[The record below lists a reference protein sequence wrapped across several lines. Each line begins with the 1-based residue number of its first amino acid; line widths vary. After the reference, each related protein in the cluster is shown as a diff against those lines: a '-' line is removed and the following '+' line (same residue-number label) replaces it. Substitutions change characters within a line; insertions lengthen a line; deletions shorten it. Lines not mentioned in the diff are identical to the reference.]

1 MLLIITA
8 CVNPS
13 SNMPNTTIRDKGIR
27 FTQYLNSLVFFLNTE
42 SITDIIFCDNSNADA
57 DYSMVLAEAEKKGKR
72 IEILKYM
79 QETSKTISKGK
90 SYGELCI
97 MDYVLNNSKIIGEYD
112 GFYKVTG
119 RLIIKN
125 IDSITRK
132 IYQNIDN
139 RFVFL
144 GNPVKESSRKIDT
157 RFYYM
162 KSSDMKKLISKLYDI
177 VDETK
182 GFTLERSFYEEI
194 SELNIPFVFL
204 PKYPEYIG
212 VSGSTGVVYED
223 TRFRR
228 IKLSI
233 KDFLIYFYMIKN
245 RGA

>member
-13 SNMPNTTIRDKGIR
+13 SNMPNTVIRDKSMR

-42 SITDIIFCDNSNADA
+42 TITDIIFCDNSNADV
-57 DYSMVLAEAEKKGKR
+57 DYSIILEEAKKKGKR

-97 MDYVLNNSKIIGEYD
+97 MDYILNNSKIIGEYD

-132 IYQNIDN
+132 MYQNKDN

-162 KSSDMKKLISKLYDI
+162 NLSDIKKLISKLYDI
-177 VDETK
+177 VDETN
-182 GFTLERSFYEEI
+182 GFTLERSFYEGI
-194 SELNIPFVFL
+194 GELNILFDFL

-212 VSGSTGVVYED
+212 VSGSTGIIYEE
-223 TRFRR
+223 TKFRR

-233 KDFLIYFYMIKN
+233 KDVLIHFYML
-245 RGA
+245 RSR